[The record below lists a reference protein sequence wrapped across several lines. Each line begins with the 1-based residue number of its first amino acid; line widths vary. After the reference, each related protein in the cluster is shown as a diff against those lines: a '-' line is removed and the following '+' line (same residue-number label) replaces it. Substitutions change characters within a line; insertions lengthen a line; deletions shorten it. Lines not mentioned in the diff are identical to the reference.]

1 MVKVIFVLSLRFP
14 ARKEDINMCIE
25 MVPLSNYAN
34 QTNIQTNK
42 KEMKKEAAVMDEGLC
57 NPCCKKQVL
66 AWLYKIT
73 VGQVCMQVKV
83 S

>member
-1 MVKVIFVLSLRFP
+1 
-14 ARKEDINMCIE
+14 
-25 MVPLSNYAN
+25 
-34 QTNIQTNK
+34 
-42 KEMKKEAAVMDEGLC
+42 MKKEAAVMDEGLC

>member
-42 KEMKKEAAVMDEGLC
+42 QKRNEKRIGC
-57 NPCCKKQVL
+57 N
-66 AWLYKIT
+66 
-73 VGQVCMQVKV
+73 G
-83 S
+83 